1 MGVSVDEGGDEAR
14 FGWVVDVL
22 GEELID
28 EAPEHDVADKIEV
41 EDPGIGHGEVVVAIA
56 FS

>member
-14 FGWVVDVL
+14 FRWVVDVL
-22 GEELID
+22 GEELVD
-28 EAPEHDVADKIEV
+28 EPAEHDVADKIEV
-41 EDPGIGHGEVVVAIA
+41 EDPGVGHGEVVVAIA